1 MARFV
6 HTFTT
11 LLSYL
16 WGFPRDAVV
25 KNPPAVAGITGDT
38 GSILGWEDSLEE
50 EMATHSSILAWE
62 IHGQRSLEGCNP
74 WDRRESD
81 KTKHTHAF
89 IYLPPTFLLYTQ
101 APVLLFALEMNG
113 FPVHFFD
120 IDLLNDELCLYV
132 YFVLLL
138 DCFVFLSDY

>member
-6 HTFTT
+6 HTFTA

-50 EMATHSSILAWE
+50 EMAIHSSILAWE
-62 IHGQRSLEGCNP
+62 IRGQRSLEGCSP
-74 WDRRESD
+74 WDRSESD
-81 KTKHTHAF
+81 KTKHTRMCSYIYHPLSCF
-89 IYLPPTFLLYTQ
+89 ILRLPCY
-101 APVLLFALEMNG
+101 
-113 FPVHFFD
+113 
-120 IDLLNDELCLYV
+120 CLHWK
-132 YFVLLL
+132 
-138 DCFVFLSDY
+138 